1 MNILNIYKKKLRI
14 QFNYF
19 IGKNSIL
26 SMLFS
31 LKTLLSIQAKG
42 ENNLQYSE
50 PINALRF
57 LSADAVQK
65 ANSGHPGMPMGMAEI
80 ATALWSKHLKHNPL
94 NPTWFDRDRF
104 VLSNGHGSML
114 LYSLLHLTGYKLSI
128 EDIKDFRQ
136 LKSKT
141 PGHPEYDINIGV
153 ETTTGPLG
161 QGIANAVGMAISEKM
176 LAAQFNKDDIKPI
189 DHYTY
194 VFLGDGCLME
204 GISHEACSFAGTH
217 ELGKLICFYDQNGI
231 SIDGEIDNWFTDD
244 SVKRFESY
252 GWQTICVDGHNVEEI
267 SEAISKAKEE
277 PKKPSMIFCK
287 TTIGFGSPNKS
298 GTADVHGA
306 PLGDEEIEKTRE
318 ALGWQYTA
326 FEIPKDV
333 YDFWDSKKSGA
344 EKNATWENSIKS
356 YKDKYPNDSLEL
368 ERRIKGDMPAKF
380 EQNFLDFLNDC
391 NTNNLPM
398 ATRKA
403 SKACLDFFVK
413 EMPELVGGSADLTPS
428 NNTFSASSTTFSSE
442 NPSGNHINYGVR
454 EFGMSAIMNG
464 MVLHGGIKPYG
475 ATFLVFTDY
484 ARNAVRLSAL
494 MGLPNIFVYTHDS
507 VALGEDGPTHQPIEH
522 MVTLRSTPNMD
533 SWRPADLVETAVAWK
548 NAISSL
554 STPTCLIFS
563 RQGTS
568 AIERTPEQLSS
579 IENGGYLLEEHEDPN
594 ITIVASGSEV
604 QLAIDAAQE
613 LKNESINANVVSMPS
628 LDVFLKQ
635 SNEIQNKIIN
645 PNKPVLVVE
654 CAHPNSWYKILN
666 RSDKVIGIETFGE
679 SAPGSELLEHF
690 GFNKDNVIQTAK
702 SLVND

>member
-1 MNILNIYKKKLRI
+1 
-14 QFNYF
+14 
-19 IGKNSIL
+19 
-26 SMLFS
+26 MLFS

-42 ENNLQYSE
+42 ENNLQKSE

-277 PKKPSMIFCK
+277 SKKPSMIFCK

-318 ALGWQYTA
+318 ALGWQYSA

>member
-1 MNILNIYKKKLRI
+1 
-14 QFNYF
+14 
-19 IGKNSIL
+19 
-26 SMLFS
+26 MLFS

-391 NTNNLPM
+391 NINNLPM

>member
-1 MNILNIYKKKLRI
+1 MHQSN
-14 QFNYF
+14 
-19 IGKNSIL
+19 
-26 SMLFS
+26 
-31 LKTLLSIQAKG
+31 
-42 ENNLQYSE
+42 

-57 LSADAVQK
+57 LSIDAVQK

-80 ATALWSKHLKHNPL
+80 ATALWNKHLKHNPS
-94 NPTWFDRDRF
+94 NPTWFNRDRF

-114 LYSLLHLTGYKLSI
+114 LYSLLHLTGYDISM

-141 PGHPEYDINIGV
+141 PGHPEYDIDIGV

-161 QGIANAVGMAISEKM
+161 QGIANAVGMAMSEKI
-176 LAAQFNKDDIKPI
+176 LGAQFNKDDIKPI
-189 DHYTY
+189 DHFTY

-217 ELGKLICFYDQNGI
+217 KLGKLICFYDQNGI
-231 SIDGEIDNWFTDD
+231 SIDGEIENWFTDD

-252 GWQTICVDGHNVEEI
+252 GWHTICVDGHDVEEI
-267 SEAISKAKEE
+267 DEAISKAKKESS
-277 PKKPSMIFCK
+277 KPSMIFCR

-298 GTADVHGA
+298 GTADVHGS
-306 PLGDEEIEKTRE
+306 PLGEDEIEKTRE
-318 ALGWQYTA
+318 TLGWNFSP
-326 FEIPKDV
+326 FEVPQEV
-333 YDFWDSKKSGA
+333 YDFWDSKDSGS
-344 EKNATWENSIKS
+344 NINSKWNELLKT
-356 YKDKYPNDSLEL
+356 YEERYPNDSSEL
-368 ERRIKGDMPAKF
+368 HRRINGEMP
-380 EQNFLDFLNDC
+380 ENFHEDFISFLNDC
-391 NTNNLPM
+391 NLNNSPM

-428 NNTFSASSTTFSSE
+428 NNTFSKFSSTFSND

-522 MVTLRSTPNMD
+522 MVTLRSTPNLNN
-533 SWRPADLVETAVAWK
+533 WRPADLVETAVAWK
-548 NAISSL
+548 NAVSSTT
-554 STPTCLIFS
+554 TPTCLIFS

-568 AIERTPEQLSS
+568 AINRTSEQLSS
-579 IENGGYLLEEHEDPN
+579 IEKGGYLLEENDNPN
-594 ITIVASGSEV
+594 MTIIASGSEV
-604 QLAIDAAQE
+604 QLALDAAKE
-613 LKNESINANVVSMPS
+613 LKNESIEANVVSMPS
-628 LDVFLKQ
+628 LDIFLEQ
-635 SNEIQNKIIN
+635 SNEFQNKVIN
-645 PNKPVLVVE
+645 PDKPVLVVE

-666 RSDKVIGIETFGE
+666 RSDKVIGIESFGE
-679 SAPGSELLEHF
+679 SAPGSELLDHF
-690 GFNKDNVIQTAK
+690 GFNKENVIETAK
-702 SLVND
+702 SLIND